1 MTMPADLSDLK
12 EGDVIDPRTITPTK
26 EQIEKYSSPPTGNTK
41 RQKKILC
48 IVLTAVKG
56 AMPTIIAKPKKVKY
70 NSRWFSVNGCTYFIN
85 KKALIDV
92 GKHYLYMTT
101 EDNAVGACYLAEHQ
115 EFAESNQVELMTN
128 QHAVEVFKK
137 HKGIPLKLLL
147 IIGVIAMIA
156 IMIVAITVINLI
168 GMNQQIVNLKAQN
181 TNLITENTSLK
192 QQISSMDGGVIQ

>member
-1 MTMPADLSDLK
+1 MTMPNDYSDLK
-12 EGDVIDPRTITPTK
+12 KGDIIEPRNLKPTP
-26 EQIEKYSSPPTGNTK
+26 ENIEMYSNAPTGNTK

-70 NSRWFSVNGCTYFIN
+70 NSRWFGVNGCTYFIN
-85 KKALIDV
+85 KSALIDV

-137 HKGIPLKLLL
+137 NRGISMKLVL
-147 IIGVIAMIA
+147 ILGIMALVAVMAVVVLA
-156 IMIVAITVINLI
+156 INMI
-168 GMNQQIVNLKAQN
+168 GMNNAIVNQKTQITTLQ
-181 TNLITENTSLK
+181 TENTKLK
-192 QQISSMDGGVIQ
+192 ELLGANSS